1 MKFKLPETLVIVS
14 SILLLFI
21 GLTWVVPAG
30 EFDRT
35 MVNGRSLLVP
45 GSYQEVAPSPQSL
58 LSFFTAP
65 LRGFASASEVIA
77 FIFIVGGA
85 FGMLNATGAINAG
98 LQKLVQFS
106 SQHPVYKWIII
117 PFIMLIFSFAGAT
130 FGMSEEVL
138 VFILITIPLAHA
150 MQLDTV
156 VGVAIPFVGAGAGFA
171 GAFYN
176 PFTIGIAQGIAE
188 IPTFSGLQY
197 RLVVWTVMTF
207 LAISFVMLYALRI
220 SKSPSKSVLY
230 GQDALLQEEN
240 SKLKAENIPLTTSR
254 ILILFGF
261 GGALL
266 LLAWGVKVH
275 GWYMV
280 EIGALFLGLGI
291 ISALIGQMGSGAM
304 VKAFTEGAKEMMT
317 ACLVVA
323 FCKGILL
330 IAEDGKIIDSLL
342 YYISEPVKKMPKGLS
357 VEVMFMVQSA
367 LNFFLP
373 SGSGQAAL
381 TMPIMAPLSDLLGVS
396 RQTAVLAFQLGDG
409 LTNMI
414 IPTSGVTMGVLAIGK
429 IPYDK
434 WLRFMLP
441 LFVLLTVAGMLLL
454 LGPVLFFEWQ

>member
-14 SILLLFI
+14 GILLLFI

-30 EFDRT
+30 EFERT
-35 MVNGRSLLVP
+35 VVNNRTILVA
-45 GSYQEVAPSPQSL
+45 GSYQEVNPAPQSL

-65 LRGFASASEVIA
+65 IRGFASAAEVIA

-98 LQKLVQFS
+98 LQKLVFFS
-106 SQHPVYKWIII
+106 SKHPMYKWLII

-150 MQLDTV
+150 MQLDTI

-176 PFTIGIAQGIAE
+176 PFTIGIAQGIAQL
-188 IPTFSGLQY
+188 PTFSGLQY
-197 RLVVWTVMTF
+197 RFMVWIIMTF
-207 LAISFVMLYALRI
+207 LAIGFVMFYALRI
-220 SKSPSKSVLY
+220 SKSTSKSILY
-230 GQDALLQEEN
+230 GKDVLLNEKSNKLQAEE
-240 SKLKAENIPLTTSR
+240 IPLTPQRTI
-254 ILILFGF
+254 ILIGF
-261 GGALL
+261 GIALL

-280 EIGALFLGLGI
+280 EIGALFFGLGLISSI
-291 ISALIGQMGSGAM
+291 ISRMDTSTM

-330 IAEDGKIIDSLL
+330 VAEDGKIIDSLL
-342 YYISEPVKKMPKGLS
+342 FYISEPVKNMPKALS
-357 VEVMFMVQSA
+357 VEVMFLVQST
-367 LNFFLP
+367 LNLFLP

-414 IPTSGVTMGVLAIGK
+414 IPTSGVTMGVLAIAK

-434 WLRFMLP
+434 WLKWMMP
-441 LFVLLTVAGMLLL
+441 LFILLTLAGMVLL
-454 LGPVLFFEWQ
+454 LGPVILFEWH